1 MSVHESIL
9 NSVVD
14 PLTKMIQSKT
24 VIGEPMQIGNLT
36 LIPVVDVMF
45 GYGAG
50 GGEGTT
56 SGNAGT
62 GGGGGGGAR
71 VAAKAVIVIKGDEVS
86 VMPLSKGGAIEKI
99 LEAVPGLIEKVQLS
113 KETKAE

>member
-1 MSVHESIL
+1 MAVHEAIL
-9 NSVVD
+9 QAVVD

-24 VIGEPMQIGNLT
+24 VIGDPVQVGNLT

-86 VMPLSKGGAIEKI
+86 VMPLTRGGALEKI
-99 LEAVPGLIEKVQLS
+99 MEAVPGLIEKVQAAKES
-113 KETKAE
+113 KSE